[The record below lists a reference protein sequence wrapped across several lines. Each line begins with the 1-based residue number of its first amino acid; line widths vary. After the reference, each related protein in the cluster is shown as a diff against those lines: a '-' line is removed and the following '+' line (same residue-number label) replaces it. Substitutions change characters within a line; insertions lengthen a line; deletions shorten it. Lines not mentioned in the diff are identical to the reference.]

1 MSQSPAPPTP
11 PAKAAPGP
19 TFLTFLSQVD
29 EGRLAGN
36 ATEELELLV
45 SELRAVA
52 MIQGAKPKG
61 SITIEIKIDAISPG
75 MMEVVGQIKRRMP
88 KRPQGRTPFWPTKS
102 NGLAAADPAQL
113 RIEGIDVATQGR
125 DSVRVV
131 P

>member
-1 MSQSPAPPTP
+1 MSAPVAPKP
-11 PAKAAPGP
+11 PAPGP
-19 TFLTFLSQVD
+19 TFLSFIAQVD
-29 EGRLAGN
+29 EGRLAAN

-45 SELRAVA
+45 AELRAVA
-52 MIQGAKPKG
+52 LIQGAKPKG
-61 SITIEIKIDAISPG
+61 SITIELRIDAISPG

-125 DSVRVV
+125 DAVRMV
-131 P
+131 